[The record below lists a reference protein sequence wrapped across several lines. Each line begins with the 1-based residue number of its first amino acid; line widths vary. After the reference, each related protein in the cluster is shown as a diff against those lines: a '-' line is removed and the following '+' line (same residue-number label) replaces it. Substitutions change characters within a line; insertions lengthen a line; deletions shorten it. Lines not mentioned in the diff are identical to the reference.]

1 MKNVLKLRHLAHRVR
16 ALKVDGALDAPVAA
30 LAYDARTVVPG
41 AVFFAMPDREPA
53 EGRFAIPRAI
63 ERGAAAIVC
72 EHGGFLPYRATRI
85 RVADCRRALA
95 LAAAAFHGEPS
106 QKLQVV
112 VVTGCAARV
121 AVAHLL
127 AEIFRAAGIPTGL
140 AGSRGCSLGA
150 RTLPP
155 LAPAAEALEVQECLA
170 EMLRAGCRAGILE
183 LPPETVSR
191 GVLAGGE
198 VDHLVITRLEAGP
211 GDVSALQSPGRAQLP
226 EGWQHGVRLRPGPN
240 GRRLAGGLW
249 HVEDVLAGRAGN
261 GAELFFRVSGVLAPA
276 AAYRARLER
285 ADLRGTD
292 LRVAAPEGGGWH
304 ARLRLPG
311 RGLARAALAAAALA
325 LQWKLP
331 LSAVQ
336 RGLVHA
342 AAVPGRLEPVGAVHG
357 APVLVDATPAL
368 EDFEAALRELRDL
381 TPGRLRVLFGCG
393 WRHPA
398 PERPAWG
405 ATAARWADDVILT
418 DDNPGRESPAALA
431 AAVAA
436 GFAAVTG
443 HPPRYEP
450 DRAAAIA
457 AVLAHAQAGDC
468 VLLAGKGH
476 HTVQE
481 LGPCVVPFD
490 DRAVARACLHPASAR
505 PRTWNPAT
513 VLR

>member
-1 MKNVLKLRHLAHRVR
+1 MKNALKLRHLAHRVR

-41 AVFFAMPDREPA
+41 AVFFAMPDRESA

-72 EHGGFLPYRATRI
+72 EDGGFLPYRATRI

-112 VVTGCAARV
+112 VVTGGAARA
-121 AVAHLL
+121 AVAHWL

-155 LAPAAEALEVQECLA
+155 LDPAAEALEVQECLA
-170 EMLRAGCRAGILE
+170 EMLRAGCRAGVLE
-183 LPPETVSR
+183 LSPEAVQR

-198 VDHLVITRLEAGP
+198 VDHLVITQLEAGP
-211 GDVSALQSPGRAQLP
+211 PEVSALASPGRPRFL
-226 EGWQHGVRLRPGPN
+226 EGWQNGVRLRPGPN

-249 HVEDVLAGRAGN
+249 YVEDVLAGRAGN
-261 GAELFFRVSGVLAPA
+261 GAELFFRVSGFPAPA
-276 AAYRARLER
+276 TDYRARLER

-292 LRVAAPEGGGWH
+292 LHVTTPVGGGWH

-311 RGLARAALAAAALA
+311 RCLARAALAAAALA
-325 LQWKLP
+325 LRWKLP

-342 AAVPGRLEPVGAVHG
+342 AAVPGWLEPVGAVHG
-357 APVLVDATPAL
+357 APVLVDAAPTL
-368 EDFEAALRELRDL
+368 EDFEAVLRELRAL
-381 TPGRLRVLFGCG
+381 TPGRLRVMFGCG

-398 PERPAWG
+398 PVRPAWG
-405 ATAARWADDVILT
+405 ATAARWADDVMVT
-418 DDNPGRESPAALA
+418 DDNPGGESPAALA
-431 AAVAA
+431 ATVAA
-436 GFAAVTG
+436 GFASVVG

-457 AVLAHAQAGDC
+457 AVLARTQAGDC

-490 DRAVARACLHPASAR
+490 DRVVARACLRPSAAR
-505 PRTWNPAT
+505 PRTGSPAT
-513 VLR
+513 ALR